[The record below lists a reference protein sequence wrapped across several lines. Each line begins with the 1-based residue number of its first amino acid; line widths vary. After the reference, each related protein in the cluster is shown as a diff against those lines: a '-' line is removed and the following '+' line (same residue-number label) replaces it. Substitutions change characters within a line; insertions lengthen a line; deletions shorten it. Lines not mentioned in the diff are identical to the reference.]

1 MTNHSEILRRWQL
14 LSPYLDRRLQTLWAA
29 AEAEVIGRDGH
40 QLLARVTGIKPPMI
54 SYRRRQV
61 RLTGTAQAGSLVR
74 PKRASGAGRKA
85 VEVNDPEIEPA
96 LQKMLSEEIA
106 GDPMGPQRWG
116 TQQPPKPQ
124 QAPWRARPSS
134 LHSHSRPAAPQN
146 GILVASCQEKA
157 GGSTASRP

>member
-14 LSPYLDRRLQTLWAA
+14 LSPYLDRRLQTFWAA
-29 AEAEVIGRDGH
+29 AAAEVIGRDGN

-61 RLTGTAQAGSLVR
+61 RLTGTAQAGSLIR

-96 LQKMLSEEIA
+96 L
-106 GDPMGPQRWG
+106 
-116 TQQPPKPQ
+116 
-124 QAPWRARPSS
+124 
-134 LHSHSRPAAPQN
+134 
-146 GILVASCQEKA
+146 
-157 GGSTASRP
+157 